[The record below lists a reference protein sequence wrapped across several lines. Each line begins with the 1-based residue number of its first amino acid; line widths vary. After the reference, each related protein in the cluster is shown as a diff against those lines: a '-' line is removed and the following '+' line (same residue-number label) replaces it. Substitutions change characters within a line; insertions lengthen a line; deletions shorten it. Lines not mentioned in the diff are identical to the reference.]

1 MKGAKGN
8 LLLTARQTKMNKSQI
23 FKAAHKLAKSVHVAG
38 DCYRVTFGA
47 AIKAILEGL
56 VMTTKSIEDQL
67 IEAGAKIWEKGN
79 MKRIYI
85 NDAVAQTVFNEGLLK
100 DFPQLKISVGKAK
113 FYFDLNHNVFTADNG
128 TIRTAINGTAFK
140 HGFKCTK

>member
-1 MKGAKGN
+1 
-8 LLLTARQTKMNKSQI
+8 MNKSQI
-23 FKAAHKLAKSVHVAG
+23 FKAAHALAKSVHVAG

-47 AIKAILEGL
+47 ALKIVIAESKTPKTL
-56 VMTTKSIEDQL
+56 VERL
-67 IEAGAKIWEKGN
+67 LAAGAKIWEKGN